1 MSCPSSDALARFA
14 DGELPV
20 NEARALE
27 AHLAGCP
34 TCRREHERLRAVL
47 DGVGAPTLSKVD
59 GDAFARG
66 VMRRLDEPPAREP
79 WWSAL
84 VRGPRWA
91 PLALAAVVLV
101 VVVAVPLV
109 KRTVSDDAASGDLG
123 DRERAGAPRIQ
134 ARGAKNTSLA
144 RRASADIL
152 VVRGKAVRGAE
163 PSSARE
169 ALRPGDGLAVRYT
182 NLVTDENVYLMAFA
196 LDAGGAVHWLY
207 PAYLDERED
216 PAAVRLEPAAR
227 DKLLGEVTA
236 LTGVAPGPVRL
247 VTVLASQARHVKEV
261 ERLLAGAAATGSVA
275 ARFAD
280 VVTERLVRQE
290 PAR

>member
-1 MSCPSSDALARFA
+1 MSCPPSDALARFA

-27 AHLAGCP
+27 AHLADCP

-47 DGVGAPTLSKVD
+47 DGVGAPTLSTID
-59 GDAFARG
+59 GDAFVRG
-66 VMRRLDEPPAREP
+66 VMRSLDEPPAREP

-91 PLALAAVVLV
+91 PLALAAAVL

-109 KRTVSDDAASGDLG
+109 KRTASDDAAGGDRG
-123 DRERAGAPRIQ
+123 DREGAGAPRIQ
-134 ARGAKNTSLA
+134 ARGATSTSLA

-152 VVRGKAVRGAE
+152 VVRGTAVFGAE

-182 NLVTDENVYLMAFA
+182 NLVTDQNVYLMAFA

-207 PAYLDERED
+207 PAYLEERED

-261 ERLLAGAAATGSVA
+261 ERVLAGAAATESVA
-275 ARFAD
+275 ARFAGA